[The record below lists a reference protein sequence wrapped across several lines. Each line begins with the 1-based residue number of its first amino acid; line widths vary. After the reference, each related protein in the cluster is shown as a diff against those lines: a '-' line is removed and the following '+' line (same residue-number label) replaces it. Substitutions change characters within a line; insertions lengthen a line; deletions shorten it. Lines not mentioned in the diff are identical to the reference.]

1 MRQANQELQQ
11 LLNTDSVLNSS
22 QKRYIERLSQKAES
36 YKARVVMLEKR
47 VQDATDVLS
56 SRKRVDTGVRQY
68 LRGKHVMTAGDV
80 YDKVSNHEQIIEE
93 QKNKKQKKTA
103 TQSAEEVQS
112 QVEDTSTIEI
122 YDRAV
127 VE

>member
-1 MRQANQELQQ
+1 
-11 LLNTDSVLNSS
+11 
-22 QKRYIERLSQKAES
+22 
-36 YKARVVMLEKR
+36 
-47 VQDATDVLS
+47 
-56 SRKRVDTGVRQY
+56 
-68 LRGKHVMTAGDV
+68 MTAGDV
-80 YDKVSNHEQIIEE
+80 YDKVSNYEQIIEE

-122 YDRAV
+122 YDRPV